1 MMTGE
6 EFGVP
11 HKLQVSWYEP
21 DSVLEVMRVLNEA
34 VAGVSLYREL

>member
-11 HKLQVSWYEP
+11 HKSQVSWYEP
-21 DSVLEVMRVLNEA
+21 DSVLEVMIVLDEA